1 MALREADDV
10 NGSVLVVTSN
20 FPRWKGDSV
29 TPFVLHLV
37 QGLQAVGWRVGVLA
51 PHAEGAASHEIID
64 GVRVDRFRYMWPASG
79 ETVCYGGGALVNLR
93 QNRRDLAK
101 LPALIAAEWLATA
114 RRVRKDYDL
123 INSHWI
129 LPQGFVAGFMP
140 RRIPNVVTAHGGD
153 VFGLQGRALAAA
165 KRVALQRADAVTC
178 NSSVTEAAVHEI
190 APAISTTRIPMGIDV
205 SRTADPDQVRALRER
220 FRRSDGPLLV
230 FVGRLVDEK
239 GIADFLTALAHLA
252 TRRPDATGLV
262 VGEGQDRADAEK
274 MAVDL
279 GIAERVHFVGWV
291 ESAEVPSYIAA
302 GDVFVAPSRR
312 GPDGWIEA
320 QGLSVIE
327 AAALGVPVVAAACG
341 GVVDTIEDGVSGL
354 LVPERAP
361 AAIAEAV
368 ERYLDD
374 DDLRRR
380 VAVNGPRVAR
390 ERFSLEATAA
400 AFSSLFREVLNRRAT
415 A

>member
-1 MALREADDV
+1 
-10 NGSVLVVTSN
+10 
-20 FPRWKGDSV
+20 
-29 TPFVLHLV
+29 
-37 QGLQAVGWRVGVLA
+37 
-51 PHAEGAASHEIID
+51 
-64 GVRVDRFRYMWPASG
+64 MWPASG

-101 LPALIAAEWLATA
+101 LPALIAAEWLATTRHA
-114 RRVRKDYDL
+114 KNYDL

-129 LPQGFVAGFMP
+129 LPQGLVAGFVP

-178 NSSVTEAAVHEI
+178 NSSVTEAAVLGI
-190 APAISTTRIPMGIDV
+190 APSISTNRIPMGIDV
-205 SRTADPDQVRALRER
+205 SRSADPDQVRALRAR
-220 FRRSDGPLLV
+220 FRRGDGPLLV
-230 FVGRLVDEK
+230 FVGRLIDEK
-239 GIADFLTALAHLA
+239 GIEDFLTALAQLTA
-252 TRRPDATGLV
+252 RRPDATGLV

-274 MAVDL
+274 QAVDL
-279 GIAERVHFVGWV
+279 GIAERVHFVGWAD
-291 ESAEVPSYIAA
+291 SAEVPSYIAA

-374 DDLRRR
+374 DDLRGR

-390 ERFSLEATAA
+390 ERFSHEATVA
-400 AFSSLFREVLNRRAT
+400 AFSALFREVLNRRGTRRRPRGRGTPT
-415 A
+415 AP

>member
-1 MALREADDV
+1 
-10 NGSVLVVTSN
+10 VLVVTSN

-29 TPFVLHLV
+29 TPFVLHLA

-64 GVRVDRFRYMWPASG
+64 GVRVDRFRYMWPASA

-101 LPALIAAEWLATA
+101 LPPLIAAEWMATTRHA
-114 RRVRKDYDL
+114 KSYDL

-129 LPQGFVAGFMP
+129 LPQGLVAGFVP

-178 NSSVTEAAVHEI
+178 NSSVTEAAVHGI
-190 APAISTTRIPMGIDV
+190 APAISTNRIPMGIDV
-205 SRTADPDQVRALRER
+205 SRSADPDRVHALRAR
-220 FRRSDGPLLV
+220 FRRGVGPLLV

-239 GIADFLTALAHLA
+239 GIEDFLAALAQLA
-252 TRRPDATGLV
+252 ARRPDATGLV

-274 MAVDL
+274 LAVDL
-279 GIAERVHFVGWV
+279 GIAERVHFVGWADA
-291 ESAEVPSYIAA
+291 AEVPSYIAA

-374 DDLRRR
+374 DDLRGR

-400 AFSSLFREVLNRRAT
+400 AFSALFREVLDRRGARRQPRGRGTST
-415 A
+415 AP